1 MRNDVHVIH
10 IAAMKLS
17 AYLENESLSDEDF
30 GKQVRR
36 DRSTIY
42 RIRTGTHKPSPDLMA
57 EIARATDG
65 AVLPNDYFDD
75 LPVAA

>member
-1 MRNDVHVIH
+1 
-10 IAAMKLS
+10 MKLS
-17 AYLENESLSDEDF
+17 AYLEREKLSDEEF
-30 GKQVRR
+30 GKRVNR

-42 RIRTGTHKPSPDLMA
+42 RIRNGSHRPSPELMV
-57 EIARATDG
+57 EIARASEG

>member
-1 MRNDVHVIH
+1 
-10 IAAMKLS
+10 MKLS
-17 AYLENESLSDEDF
+17 AYLEREALSDEEF
-30 GKQVRR
+30 GKRVGR

-42 RIRTGTHKPSPDLMA
+42 RIRNGTHKPSPELMEA
-57 EIARATDG
+57 IARASEG

>member
-1 MRNDVHVIH
+1 MTQEGLDDQKVAERV
-10 IAAMKLS
+10 
-17 AYLENESLSDEDF
+17 
-30 GKQVRR
+30 GR

-42 RIRTGTHKPSPDLMA
+42 RIRTGTHKPSPELM
-57 EIARATDG
+57 EDIARASEG